1 MKKDS
6 FDLFL
11 EKMEKL
17 EKEYPKTFNVVGYS
31 ILFLTFIMGAVSLFY
46 ALTH

>member
-11 EKMEKL
+11 EKMDKL
-17 EKEYPKTFNVVGYS
+17 EKEYPKAFNFVGYS
-31 ILFLTFIMGAVSLFY
+31 ILFLTFIMGAISLFY

>member
-11 EKMEKL
+11 EKMEKF
-17 EKEYPKTFNVVGYS
+17 EKEYPKAFNFVGYS

-46 ALTH
+46 ALSH

>member
-1 MKKDS
+1 MKKDN

-11 EKMEKL
+11 EKMDKL
-17 EKEYPKTFNVVGYS
+17 EKEYPKAFNFVGYS
-31 ILFLTFIMGAVSLFY
+31 ILVLTFIMGAISLLY